1 MQRRYY
7 RGCDFRRARTIEEL
21 RVIARRRLPGLAL
34 EYLEGAAEDEIT
46 LRRNREVFEKILF
59 LPRTLIDV
67 GKRELS
73 TQLFGRTILLPLVIG
88 PTALNGMLCHGAD
101 LALARAARK
110 HGIPFTLSTIS
121 TSRIEDVVAQGEGCV
136 WFQIYNMRDRDFW
149 KRLVHRA
156 AAAGCETLVITTDVP
171 VFGNRE
177 WDMRNYRALGKPSLR
192 SMLDVLAH
200 PRWLLDV
207 MVLHG
212 QPRFANL
219 RELLPPGHDR
229 ASEGAL
235 SLSKQIDPTLNWGD
249 VAMLRDLWQ
258 GKLVIKGVLNASD
271 AEIAARHGVDGIV
284 LTNHGGRQ
292 LDGAVSPMDVLAEV
306 HEAVGER
313 LTVMIDSGFRR
324 GSDVV
329 KALALGAKAVLLG
342 RAVLYGTAAGGE
354 AGTAHALE
362 ILRMEIDR
370 VLALLGCTSI
380 QQLGPAHLR
389 LTG

>member
-1 MQRRYY
+1 MRRRYY
-7 RGCDFRRARTIEEL
+7 RGRDFRRALTIEEL
-21 RVIARRRLPGLAL
+21 RGIARRRLPGFAL

-46 LRRNREVFEKILF
+46 LRRNRAVFEKILF
-59 LPRTLIDV
+59 LPRTLMDV

-73 TQLFGRTILLPLVIG
+73 TQLFGRTIQLPLVIG
-88 PTALNGMLCHGAD
+88 PTAVNGMLCHGAD
-101 LALARAARK
+101 LALARTARK
-110 HGIPFTLSTIS
+110 FGIPFTLSTIS
-121 TSRIEDVVAQGEGCV
+121 TSRIEDVVAQAEGYV

-149 KRLVHRA
+149 KRLVRRS

-177 WDMRNYRALGKPSLR
+177 WDARNYRAPGKPSLR
-192 SMLDVLAH
+192 SILDVLAH

-219 RELLPPGHDR
+219 TELFPPGHDR
-229 ASEGAL
+229 ASKGAL
-235 SLSKQIDPTLNWGD
+235 SLSKQIDPTLNWSD
-249 VAMLRDLWQ
+249 VAMLRDLWK
-258 GKLVIKGVLNASD
+258 GKLVVKGVLTPAD
-271 AEIAARHGVDGIV
+271 AEIAARYGADGIV

-292 LDGAVSPMDVLAEV
+292 LDGAVAPLEVLAEV
-306 HEAVGER
+306 HGAVGDR

-329 KALALGAKAVLLG
+329 KALALGAKVVLLG
-342 RAVLYGTAAGGE
+342 RAVLYGTAAGAE
-354 AGTAHALE
+354 AGTVRALE
-362 ILRMEIDR
+362 ILRTEIDR

-380 QQLGPAHLR
+380 QQLGPAHVR
-389 LTG
+389 CTR

>member
-1 MQRRYY
+1 
-7 RGCDFRRARTIEEL
+7 
-21 RVIARRRLPGLAL
+21 
-34 EYLEGAAEDEIT
+34 
-46 LRRNREVFEKILF
+46 
-59 LPRTLIDV
+59 
-67 GKRELS
+67 
-73 TQLFGRTILLPLVIG
+73 
-88 PTALNGMLCHGAD
+88 
-101 LALARAARK
+101 
-110 HGIPFTLSTIS
+110 
-121 TSRIEDVVAQGEGCV
+121 
-136 WFQIYNMRDRDFW
+136 
-149 KRLVHRA
+149 
-156 AAAGCETLVITTDVP
+156 
-171 VFGNRE
+171 
-177 WDMRNYRALGKPSLR
+177 
-192 SMLDVLAH
+192 
-200 PRWLLDV
+200 
-207 MVLHG
+207 
-212 QPRFANL
+212 
-219 RELLPPGHDR
+219 
-229 ASEGAL
+229 
-235 SLSKQIDPTLNWGD
+235 
-249 VAMLRDLWQ
+249 MLRDLWK